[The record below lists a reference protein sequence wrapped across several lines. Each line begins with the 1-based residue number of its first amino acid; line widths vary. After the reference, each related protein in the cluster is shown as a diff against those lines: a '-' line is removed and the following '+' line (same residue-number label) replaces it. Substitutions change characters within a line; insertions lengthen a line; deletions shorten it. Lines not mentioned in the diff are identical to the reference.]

1 MAECKWDINELG
13 KPPVW
18 GFKLARKRNSNA
30 GIKKRSSGKKSRKNS
45 TEKNRKAQEVN
56 MAKKEFTF
64 KGKTIEELNKMSL
77 NELAKILTA
86 RQRRTIKRGFTEQ
99 QKILLKKIKSNQKN
113 IETHCRDMIILPEM
127 TGTTIKVHR
136 GKEFVPVVIELDMVG
151 HYLGEFVL
159 TRKKVAHSAPGIG
172 ATRSSASLS
181 VK

>member
-1 MAECKWDINELG
+1 
-13 KPPVW
+13 
-18 GFKLARKRNSNA
+18 
-30 GIKKRSSGKKSRKNS
+30 
-45 TEKNRKAQEVN
+45 

-64 KGKTIEELNKMSL
+64 KGKTAEELKNMSL
-77 NELAKILTA
+77 NELAGLLTS

-99 QKILLKKIKSNQKN
+99 QKIILKKFRSKEKN

-127 TGTTIKVHR
+127 VGATVKVHQGR
-136 GKEFVPVVIELDMVG
+136 EFVPVLLEPDMIG
-151 HYLGEFVL
+151 HYLGEFTL